1 MRSALFPLSTTEL
14 LCNLNGGVAAI
25 FNQYAYHPSQ
35 GRSIYSSCPLESFAD
50 DVNDRSIHIPG
61 GLQGIKT
68 VDGYTFPLSVC
79 DGLPYLDMRPYTDDE
94 FNTLPHVV
102 FTTSDVDWDPRILDF
117 DV

>member
-1 MRSALFPLSTTEL
+1 M
-14 LCNLNGGVAAI
+14 
-25 FNQYAYHPSQ
+25 
-35 GRSIYSSCPLESFAD
+35 D
-50 DVNDRSIHIPG
+50 DVNDRSIHTPD
-61 GLQGIKT
+61 GLQRIKP
-68 VDGYTFPLSVC
+68 VVGYIFPLSIR